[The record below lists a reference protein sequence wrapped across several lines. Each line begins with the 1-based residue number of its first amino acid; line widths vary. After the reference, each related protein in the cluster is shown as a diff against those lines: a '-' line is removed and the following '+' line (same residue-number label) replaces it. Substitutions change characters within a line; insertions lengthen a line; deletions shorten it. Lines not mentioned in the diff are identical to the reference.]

1 MRISDWSSDVCSSD
15 LSEPLEKRMQELTWY
30 DRSETYTRP
39 GLAFTTLW
47 LKDSIPPEL
56 VPDEIYQARKKLF
69 DEAARL
75 PRGVVGP
82 LVNDEFGDVTFTLY
96 ALKAKGVPQRELVRE
111 AEQLRNRLLRVP
123 RVKKVVIIGELPA
136 RIFVTFPQAG
146 LPPYRKCV

>member
-1 MRISDWSSDVCSSD
+1 MQEQV
-15 LSEPLEKRMQELTWY
+15 SEPLEKRMQELTWY

-82 LVNDEFGDVTFTLY
+82 LVNDEYGDVTFILY
-96 ALKAKGVPQRELVRE
+96 ALKARSEERSVGTECVSTCRSRWS
-111 AEQLRNRLLRVP
+111 
-123 RVKKVVIIGELPA
+123 
-136 RIFVTFPQAG
+136 
-146 LPPYRKCV
+146 PYH